1 MRTLIAVL
9 GVLALL
15 WAQQDAGKLRGVVR
29 DKVTREPLDYAT
41 VKALQNGI
49 VKGGAYTN
57 EKGEYSIAPLSPGTY
72 DVQVSYAGKTL
83 TITGVV
89 ITANRTVVL
98 DINMESSTELK
109 TVEIVD
115 YKVPL
120 FEKDETV
127 TGKTL
132 ALEDVQK
139 MGTRNI
145 NAFLATTAGV
155 YQVDDKFGAGISV
168 RGARGDATQYFI
180 DGVRVIGSFA
190 MPQRAISQL
199 SVYTGG
205 IPAEF
210 GDLMGGVIQITTGAP
225 SSQTVFGGEIQSS
238 QLTDPY
244 KFNLFAFNISGPIW
258 NRSADDGSKTT
269 IIGYSVTSEYQTERD
284 YDPPYKGTIYRVK
297 PEVLQDLQETPLQP
311 FGSGRV
317 FFVNRANFLPPD
329 QIESF
334 PYKQGNRLRQFRFN
348 NRIDIRLAE
357 NAFLKI
363 GFSGELSRRQLWG
376 VSRSLLAWDRVAE
389 RHANTWRGF
398 VRLQQTFLGD
408 TNSLLRSFFYTI
420 QFDYTRFDG
429 KTIDPE
435 FGLNWFRYG
444 HIGRFETR
452 YAELLVPTL
461 VGGNFPAYET
471 QGYVENEY
479 LFDPSISNHPI
490 LANYNRYIY
499 NFLAQNPRSLF
510 NPVTLQVEPSG
521 RVRNFVDLLQLGGHV
536 NGLLGAQS
544 LVYNLYLGQGY
555 IATGGPSFDN
565 TDMFRLTGQAAMEL
579 GRHNIKIGFEFD
591 QRYSRFYQVILTGSG
606 GLWNLMRLYAN
617 RHLSELDR
625 NNPVVSG
632 DTIRYLPL
640 YQADQQSYFDKKMR
654 EKLGLPVDGLDF
666 ISPDA
671 MDPSFFSLDMFD
683 INDLYA
689 AGNPAVV
696 YQGYT
701 PWGKRQRRVAPEK
714 FFEDKENRPQNAFA
728 PTYIALY
735 AQDKFEFDKLFFNLG
750 LRVDR
755 FDANLPVLKDPYIVR
770 PFYRAEETAR
780 LLGITLPQGVGG
792 DWVAYVD
799 NALNP
804 TRIIGYRQGN
814 TWYDANGAPTSA
826 LAVIRASGGRAR
838 PHIKA
843 DSLTYEA
850 FEDYKPQINIMP
862 RISFSFPISDE
873 ATFFAHYDVLTQRPR
888 SGQVAQFVD
897 YLFIV
902 QNATIDIAN
911 PRLRPEKTIDFEA
924 GFKQLL
930 SSNIA
935 LSISGYYR
943 EMRDMVQ
950 LFSFFGGYPVSYTSF
965 ENLDFSTVKGINV
978 DLDIRRI
985 GLLQL
990 RFAYTLQYAQGT
1002 GSSVTSSRAL
1012 IGSIEG
1018 FNVFRS
1024 LLPLSFDQRHT
1035 FTGTADIRI
1044 LEKSSFKGPAITI
1057 GEKTIY
1063 PLVGAGINIT
1073 YNLGSGRPY
1082 TRYLLPNPAD
1092 VQFGVNPVNLI
1103 SGQPFSA
1110 RLPWYNRFDIRVD
1123 RDFIIQRGENKQS
1136 ILNVYVIFLNAFNQR
1151 NVLGVYPYT
1160 GLPDDSGYIQSPVG
1174 QQLAQNQYSKE
1185 TFEYLYRLKERNPGN
1200 FGAPLRIRLGLLFS
1214 F

>member
-89 ITANRTVVL
+89 ITANRTIVL

-132 ALEDVQK
+132 ALEDIQK

-155 YQVDDKFGAGISV
+155 YQADDKFGAGISV

-317 FFVNRANFLPPD
+317 FFVNRANFLRPD

-376 VSRSLLAWDRVAE
+376 TSRSLLAWDRVAE

-429 KTIDPE
+429 KR
-435 FGLNWFRYG
+435 L
-444 HIGRFETR
+444 
-452 YAELLVPTL
+452 
-461 VGGNFPAYET
+461 
-471 QGYVENEY
+471 
-479 LFDPSISNHPI
+479 I
-490 LANYNRYIY
+490 LS
-499 NFLAQNPRSLF
+499 LA
-510 NPVTLQVEPSG
+510 
-521 RVRNFVDLLQLGGHV
+521 
-536 NGLLGAQS
+536 
-544 LVYNLYLGQGY
+544 
-555 IATGGPSFDN
+555 
-565 TDMFRLTGQAAMEL
+565 
-579 GRHNIKIGFEFD
+579 
-591 QRYSRFYQVILTGSG
+591 
-606 GLWNLMRLYAN
+606 
-617 RHLSELDR
+617 
-625 NNPVVSG
+625 
-632 DTIRYLPL
+632 
-640 YQADQQSYFDKKMR
+640 
-654 EKLGLPVDGLDF
+654 
-666 ISPDA
+666 
-671 MDPSFFSLDMFD
+671 
-683 INDLYA
+683 
-689 AGNPAVV
+689 
-696 YQGYT
+696 
-701 PWGKRQRRVAPEK
+701 
-714 FFEDKENRPQNAFA
+714 
-728 PTYIALY
+728 
-735 AQDKFEFDKLFFNLG
+735 
-750 LRVDR
+750 
-755 FDANLPVLKDPYIVR
+755 
-770 PFYRAEETAR
+770 
-780 LLGITLPQGVGG
+780 
-792 DWVAYVD
+792 
-799 NALNP
+799 
-804 TRIIGYRQGN
+804 
-814 TWYDANGAPTSA
+814 
-826 LAVIRASGGRAR
+826 
-838 PHIKA
+838 
-843 DSLTYEA
+843 
-850 FEDYKPQINIMP
+850 
-862 RISFSFPISDE
+862 
-873 ATFFAHYDVLTQRPR
+873 
-888 SGQVAQFVD
+888 
-897 YLFIV
+897 
-902 QNATIDIAN
+902 
-911 PRLRPEKTIDFEA
+911 
-924 GFKQLL
+924 
-930 SSNIA
+930 
-935 LSISGYYR
+935 
-943 EMRDMVQ
+943 
-950 LFSFFGGYPVSYTSF
+950 
-965 ENLDFSTVKGINV
+965 
-978 DLDIRRI
+978 
-985 GLLQL
+985 
-990 RFAYTLQYAQGT
+990 
-1002 GSSVTSSRAL
+1002 
-1012 IGSIEG
+1012 
-1018 FNVFRS
+1018 
-1024 LLPLSFDQRHT
+1024 
-1035 FTGTADIRI
+1035 
-1044 LEKSSFKGPAITI
+1044 
-1057 GEKTIY
+1057 
-1063 PLVGAGINIT
+1063 
-1073 YNLGSGRPY
+1073 
-1082 TRYLLPNPAD
+1082 
-1092 VQFGVNPVNLI
+1092 
-1103 SGQPFSA
+1103 
-1110 RLPWYNRFDIRVD
+1110 
-1123 RDFIIQRGENKQS
+1123 
-1136 ILNVYVIFLNAFNQR
+1136 
-1151 NVLGVYPYT
+1151 
-1160 GLPDDSGYIQSPVG
+1160 
-1174 QQLAQNQYSKE
+1174 
-1185 TFEYLYRLKERNPGN
+1185 
-1200 FGAPLRIRLGLLFS
+1200 
-1214 F
+1214 